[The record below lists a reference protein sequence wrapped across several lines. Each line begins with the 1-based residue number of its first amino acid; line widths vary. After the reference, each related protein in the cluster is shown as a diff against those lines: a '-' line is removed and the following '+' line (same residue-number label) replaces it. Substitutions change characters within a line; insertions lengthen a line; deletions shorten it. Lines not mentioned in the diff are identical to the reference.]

1 MDNNDQFDLQDSRRD
16 LRMDARND
24 IRTMLFDLDG
34 TILDTNELII
44 TSFVESLK
52 GIVPAGFGRDHIIPS
67 MGQPLI
73 DQLKLFSGL
82 DEVDHLVSAYRE
94 INLRLHDEYV
104 KPFEQV
110 KEVLEQLHRNG
121 IKLGVVTTKMRLTTE
136 KGLKFVGIFDYM
148 DAIVTIDDVVNA
160 KPHPEPVLKA
170 MELLGA
176 DPATTLMLGDS
187 TVDIKSAV
195 AAGAAAVGVAW
206 SLKGGQILREAGADY
221 VIDDMRELLAFAG
234 LERETLA
241 ER

>member
-1 MDNNDQFDLQDSRRD
+1 MNVK
-16 LRMDARND
+16 ND

-44 TSFVESLK
+44 TSFLESLK
-52 GIVPAGFGRDHIIPS
+52 GTVPAGFGREHIIPS
-67 MGQPLI
+67 MGEPLV
-73 DQLKLFSGL
+73 DQLMRFSGL
-82 DEVDHLVSAYRE
+82 ADVNHLVNAYRE
-94 INLRLHDEYV
+94 VNLRLHDEYV
-104 KPFEQV
+104 KPFEHV
-110 KEVLEQLHRNG
+110 KEVLEQLYRNG

-136 KGLKFVGIFDYM
+136 KGLKFVGIHPYM
-148 DAIVTIDDVVNA
+148 DAIITIDDVVNA

-170 MELLGA
+170 MELIGA

-195 AAGAAAVGVAW
+195 AAGATAVGVAW
-206 SLKGGQILREAGADY
+206 SLKGGQILRDAGADY

-234 LERETLA
+234 LERETVA